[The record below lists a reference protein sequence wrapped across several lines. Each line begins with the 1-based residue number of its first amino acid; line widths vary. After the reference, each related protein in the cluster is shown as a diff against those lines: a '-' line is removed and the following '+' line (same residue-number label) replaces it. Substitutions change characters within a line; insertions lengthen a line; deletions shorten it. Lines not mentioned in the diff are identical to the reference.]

1 MKAARADLTLDRCD
15 SPPPFSAA
23 SCSSRI
29 TAEAF
34 RTVFEESVRAAGRR
48 ADVLEQTGHPVDH
61 PIGFP
66 EGAYLKCIYARVD

>member
-1 MKAARADLTLDRCD
+1 MLV
-15 SPPPFSAA
+15 AA

-34 RTVFEESVRAAGRR
+34 RDVVLDAAARSRR
-48 ADVLEQTGHPVDH
+48 RLHILEQTGHAPDH

-66 EGAYLKCIYARVD
+66 EGAYLKCIFAESR